1 MNAMAD
7 TIKFTNDMQLIS
19 DIIGQELTMKLI
31 AELGGV
37 SVYIPRPDHAVIRY
51 FHERLGG
58 DPKKT
63 AQNLGVSERT
73 VYRAIAAGKEDDSQL
88 SIFDE
93 LAKIQAND
101 NIQVAV

>member
-1 MNAMAD
+1 MNAMAN

-73 VYRAIAAGKEDDSQL
+73 VYRAITAGKEDDSQL

>member
-1 MNAMAD
+1 MANNN
-7 TIKFTNDMQLIS
+7 IKFTNDMQLIS

-37 SVYIPRPDHAVIRY
+37 SVYIPRPDHSVIRY
-51 FHERLGG
+51 YHERMGG

-73 VYRAIAAGKEDDSQL
+73 VYRAIAQAKDDDAQL

-93 LAKIQAND
+93 LAKIQSND
-101 NIQVAV
+101 KMQIAV

>member
-1 MNAMAD
+1 MD
-7 TIKFTNDMQLIS
+7 TSVKFTNDMQLIS
-19 DIIGQELTMKLI
+19 EIIGSELTMKLI
-31 AELGGV
+31 ANLGGV

-51 FHERLGG
+51 YHERMGG

-73 VYRAIAAGKEDDSQL
+73 VYRAIAAAKEDDAQL

-93 LAKIQAND
+93 LLKIQQDD
-101 NIQVAV
+101 NIQIAV

>member
-1 MNAMAD
+1 
-7 TIKFTNDMQLIS
+7 MQLLS
-19 DIIGQELTMKLI
+19 DIIGQELTMKII

-37 SVYIPRPDHAVIRY
+37 SLYIPRPDYTVIRY

-63 AQNLGVSERT
+63 AQTLGVSQRT
-73 VYRAIAAGKEDDSQL
+73 VFRAIAQAKEEDAQL

-101 NIQVAV
+101 NIQVAVS

>member
-1 MNAMAD
+1 
-7 TIKFTNDMQLIS
+7 MQLIS

-31 AELGGV
+31 AEAGGV
-37 SVYIPRPDHAVIRY
+37 SVYIPRPDHSVIRY

-63 AQNLGVSERT
+63 AQALGVSERT
-73 VYRAIAAGKEDDSQL
+73 VYRAIAAGKEDDAQL

-101 NIQVAV
+101 NLQVAV